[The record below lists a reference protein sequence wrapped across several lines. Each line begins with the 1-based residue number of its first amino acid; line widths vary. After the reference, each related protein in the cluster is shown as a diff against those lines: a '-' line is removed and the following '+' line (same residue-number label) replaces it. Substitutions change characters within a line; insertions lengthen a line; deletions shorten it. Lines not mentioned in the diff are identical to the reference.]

1 MTLAVLLIEDM
12 KPIQSAL
19 VELFTANGVSKV
31 VGIASTEAEANLWL
45 HENPGKWDLAVVDL
59 VLEQGTGMRVIANA
73 RKASDS
79 AHIVVFSDFATAGIE
94 AHCRKLGANAIFDK
108 SQGLA
113 QLLAYFAKLADSKRL
128 RSA

>member
-1 MTLAVLLIEDM
+1 MLAVLLIEDM

-113 QLLAYFAKLADSKRL
+113 HLLAYFAKLAGSKRL
-128 RSA
+128 GSA